1 MNYSQAQEQSHQHL
15 ANLYYIRRLRPPFFL
30 MATTTIDTDTEL
42 SAVNSILGAIGQA
55 PLTTLN
61 FDNPEVSFIFNLLRD
76 ANVDTQAEGWHF
88 NTEKH
93 VKFAIDANGKIAIGN
108 DILSMDLHDNYT
120 KRTRDLVRRNGFL
133 YDKTDHTD
141 VFTQD
146 LDLDIVRLYEFE
158 DLPIVFRRY
167 IIYRASRI
175 AATQLV
181 ANAGLV
187 RLLGVQE
194 QQARAALQE
203 YECNQ
208 ADHSMFGFDEDSTYQ
223 TYQPFRNLRR

>member
-1 MNYSQAQEQSHQHL
+1 
-15 ANLYYIRRLRPPFFL
+15 
-30 MATTTIDTDTEL
+30 MASTTIDLDTEL

-61 FDNPEVSFIFNLLRD
+61 FDNPEVAFIFNLLRD
-76 ANVDTQAEGWHF
+76 ANVDTQSEGWHF

-93 VKFAIDANGKIAIGN
+93 VKFAIDANGRIAIGN
-108 DILSMDLHDNYT
+108 DIVSMDLHDNYN
-120 KRTRDLVRRNGFL
+120 KRTMDLVRRNGFL
-133 YDKTDHTD
+133 YDKIDHTD
-141 VFTQD
+141 VFTSD
-146 LDLDIVRLYEFE
+146 LDLDIVRLYNFE

-167 IIYRASRI
+167 IVYRASRI

-208 ADHSMFGFDEDSTYQ
+208 ADHSMFGFEDETTYQ
-223 TYQPFRNLRR
+223 TYQPWRNLRR